1 VSVSGT
7 YAEPGS
13 QTYRVAAR
21 ERRQL
26 IAECRYCGAEVMFYA
41 GSERSEWRHVNTG
54 DPECSLTTAT
64 SASSV
69 A

>member
-1 VSVSGT
+1 VAVSGT

-26 IAECRYCGAEVMFYA
+26 IAECRYCGNEVMFYA
-41 GSERSEWRHVNTG
+41 GSEKSEWRHVSTG
-54 DPECSLTTAT
+54 DSRCSLSTAT
-64 SASSV
+64 PTASV